1 VPAPVTEAPDVEN
14 TRDKEQLSTENY
26 QDQII
31 SFKVGDEEYGLEIL
45 SVREVIR
52 IKEITKLPKAPDFV
66 TGVINLRGDVIPI
79 IDLRKKFGLSFR
91 EYSEMTRVIVVEVER
106 KLMGMVVDSVSH
118 VIRIGQDQIVPPP
131 TLVGGISADYIRG
144 VGKLDERLIVLLNIG
159 KILTSEEK
167 IELEKINVQ
176 SVA

>member
-1 VPAPVTEAPDVEN
+1 ME
-14 TRDKEQLSTENY
+14 TRTQMKKNAAEDY

-31 SFKVGDEEYGLEIL
+31 SFRVGDEEYGLEIL

-52 IKEITKLPKAPDFV
+52 IKEITRLPKAPDFV
-66 TGVINLRGDVIPI
+66 SGVINLRGDVIPI
-79 IDLRKKFGLSFR
+79 IDLRKKFGLSFKQ
-91 EYSEMTRVIVVEVER
+91 YSEMTRVIVVEVDD

-131 TLVGGISADYIRG
+131 TLVGGITADYIRG
-144 VGKLDERLIVLLNIG
+144 VGKIDERLIVLLNIG

-167 IELEKINVQ
+167 IEIEKIHVQ